1 MAAASG
7 STPGGRAQPA
17 DSSMERKEE
26 KTSALVGAD
35 SNLRGEAGSDGGK
48 PDVVCRQA
56 RCQPVG
62 GTAVVCRQTR
72 CRLIHRPGAQVVP
85 RKGEKALSNLV
96 GPFRNLRWT
105 RSWGQQ
111 LLWVRLSFSVFYAP
125 SLPDPLFYPIQSTLC
140 LRPSTPSTL
149 LPVVFYPLF
158 CIFYLFFV
166 CMSTS

>member
-1 MAAASG
+1 MPTRWGKRLSSAS
-7 STPGGRAQPA
+7 R
-17 DSSMERKEE
+17 
-26 KTSALVGAD
+26 LGA
-35 SNLRGEAGSDGGK
+35 NPTGE
-48 PDVVCRQA
+48 
-56 RCQPVG
+56 
-62 GTAVVCRQTR
+62 TAVVCRQTR

-149 LPVVFYPLF
+149 LHRCLSF

-166 CMSTS
+166 CMSTSSYPILPESVLPEIYGRDVRM